1 MANEIELN
9 GLADMDSLP
18 NDWKISLIDPEPSK
32 AAQNITVARFCES
45 LTSKIPVAT
54 SESNGLLNAGDKSLI
69 DGRLATV
76 VPSLDGDSWVK
87 VLSVPKDKEGFFSAL
102 TSGNRYIDMNPISE
116 LFNFQIYGGAYMIK
130 TSILSHGATFD
141 SRWRYTDNGSTID
154 IYLIAGVWLNN
165 PMIVLANDFGLVN
178 EAVLIPSN
186 SKKPIITNITS
197 SVSLM
202 KNDLTETISSPV
214 LESRQ
219 VGGTCLHIHLY
230 QILLHTYR
238 GKREKMVQYQLNL
251 NYQENSMSGR
261 LTRSERQYSNYKQ
274 KTRDLNKSSISLTIA
289 RYNKCNLPR
298 AGPPRLIK

>member
-9 GLADMDSLP
+9 GLPDMDSLP

-32 AAQNITVARFCES
+32 PAQNITVARFCEL

-76 VPSLDGDSWVK
+76 IPSLDGNSWVK

-116 LFNFQIYGGAYMIK
+116 LFNFQNYRGVYTIK
-130 TSILSHGATFD
+130 TSILSLGETFD

-165 PMIVLANDFGLVN
+165 PMIVLVDDFGLVN
-178 EAVLIPSN
+178 ETVLIPSD
-186 SKKPIITNITS
+186 SKKPVITNITS

-202 KNDLTETISSPV
+202 KNDLTETISDNYPILPPPANCVPNHSESAGSDEQFAKFAISETDNPDGSIPVKTEPSGEQYVWSINKIGKAV
-214 LESRQ
+214 LELQEENKR
-219 VGGTCLHIHLY
+219 LK
-230 QILLHTYR
+230 QILNISDDS
-238 GKREKMVQYQLNL
+238 EVQQ
-251 NYQENSMSGR
+251 M
-261 LTRSERQYSNYKQ
+261 
-274 KTRDLNKSSISLTIA
+274 
-289 RYNKCNLPR
+289 
-298 AGPPRLIK
+298 

>member
-9 GLADMDSLP
+9 GLPDMDSLP

-32 AAQNITVARFCES
+32 PAQNITVARFCEL

-76 VPSLDGDSWVK
+76 IPSLDGNSWVK
-87 VLSVPKDKEGFFSAL
+87 VLSVPKDKEVFFSAL

-116 LFNFQIYGGAYMIK
+116 LFNFQNYRGVYTIK
-130 TSILSHGATFD
+130 TSILSLGETFD

-165 PMIVLANDFGLVN
+165 PMIVLVDDFGLVN
-178 EAVLIPSN
+178 ETVLIPSD
-186 SKKPIITNITS
+186 SKKPVITNITS

-202 KNDLTETISSPV
+202 KNDLTETISDNYPI
-214 LESRQ
+214 LPPPCKLRAKPLRISRFRRAICEIRYIGDRQ
-219 VGGTCLHIHLY
+219 PGWF
-230 QILLHTYR
+230 
-238 GKREKMVQYQLNL
+238 
-251 NYQENSMSGR
+251 NSS
-261 LTRSERQYSNYKQ
+261 
-274 KTRDLNKSSISLTIA
+274 
-289 RYNKCNLPR
+289 
-298 AGPPRLIK
+298 